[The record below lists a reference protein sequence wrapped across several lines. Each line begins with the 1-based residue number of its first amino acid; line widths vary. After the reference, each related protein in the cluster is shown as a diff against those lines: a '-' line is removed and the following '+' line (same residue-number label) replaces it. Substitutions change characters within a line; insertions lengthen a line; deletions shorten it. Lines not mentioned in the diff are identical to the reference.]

1 MAVRIQM
8 RRGTT
13 TQWNAAAGTSNAILA
28 AGEIGVDT
36 TSKQLKVGD
45 GTTTWASL
53 PFFNSGTI
61 TQVVA
66 GTGLTGGGTSGS
78 VTLTVST
85 SGSTGLITR
94 GTLTTKG
101 DIMVA
106 SAANTPTRL
115 AVGTNGYML
124 SADSSA
130 GTGLVWVDG
139 ATISGTE
146 TLTNKTLTS
155 PTITGATLTTSTIT
169 NPTVTTGSFTSPLLV
184 SPVLQSVIESWY
196 TINAAPGSA
205 QDINTKTSTAQ
216 YFRNNATQNTVL
228 NIRGNILYTLDS
240 LLSNNESITVVVA
253 ITNGSTPYYPTSLKI
268 DGTTITS
275 VKWQG
280 GTAPTA
286 GNANSIDVY
295 AYTIVKTAS
304 ATYTVFASQTKFS

>member
-13 TQWNAAAGTSNAILA
+13 QQWTDAAGTANAVLA

-61 TQVVA
+61 TEVIA
-66 GTGLTGGGTSGS
+66 GTGLTGGGTSGV

-101 DIMVA
+101 DILVA
-106 SAANTPTRL
+106 SAANTPTKL
-115 AVGTNGYML
+115 AVGTDGQML
-124 SADSSA
+124 AADSSQA
-130 GTGLVWVDG
+130 TGLTWVNG
-139 ATISGTE
+139 ATIAGSE

-155 PTITGATLTTSTIT
+155 PTINGGTVATATVT
-169 NPTVTTGSFTSPLLV
+169 NPTVTTGTFTSPTLV
-184 SPVLQSVIESWY
+184 TPIFTAPIESW
-196 TINAAPGSA
+196 NVVGSA
-205 QDINTKTSTAQ
+205 PSSTQNIDVKTSSAWVYTS
-216 YFRNNATQNTVL
+216 NATTNIVL
-228 NIRGNILYTLDS
+228 NIRGNGSTTLNS
-240 LLSNNESITVVVA
+240 MLSNSQSITVAVG
-253 ITNGSTPYYPTSLKI
+253 ITNGATPYYPTSITI
-268 DGTTITS
+268 DGSAVTP
-275 VKWQG
+275 KWQG

-286 GNANSIDVY
+286 GSANSVDIY
-295 AYTIVKTAS
+295 AYTIIKTATN
-304 ATYTVFASQTKFS
+304 TYTVFASQTKFA

>member
-13 TQWNAAAGTSNAILA
+13 QQWAAAAGTANAVLA

-61 TQVVA
+61 TEVIA
-66 GTGLTGGGTSGS
+66 GTGLTGGGTSGV

-101 DIMVA
+101 DILVA

-115 AVGTNGYML
+115 AVGTDGQML
-124 SADSSA
+124 AADSSQA
-130 GTGLVWVDG
+130 TGLTWVNG
-139 ATISGTE
+139 ATIAGSE

-155 PTITGATLTTSTIT
+155 PTINGGTVATATVT
-169 NPTVTTGSFTSPLLV
+169 NPTVTTGTFTSPALV
-184 SPVLQSVIESWY
+184 TPVFTAPIEAW
-196 TINAAPGSA
+196 NVVGSA
-205 QDINTKTSTAQ
+205 PSSTQNIDVKTSSAWVYTS
-216 YFRNNATQNTVL
+216 NATTNTVL
-228 NIRGNILYTLDS
+228 NIRGNGSTTLNS
-240 LLSNNESITVVVA
+240 MLSNNQSITVA
-253 ITNGSTPYYPTSLKI
+253 IGITNGSTPYYPTSLTI
-268 DGTTITS
+268 DGSAVTP
-275 VKWQG
+275 KWQG

-286 GNANSIDVY
+286 GSANSVDIY
-295 AYTIVKTAS
+295 AYTIIKTA
-304 ATYTVFASQTKFS
+304 TNIYTVFASQTKFA

>member
-13 TQWNAAAGTSNAILA
+13 SQWAAAAGTANAVLA

-61 TQVVA
+61 TEVVA

-85 SGSTGLITR
+85 SGSTGLVTR

-115 AVGTNGYML
+115 GVGTNGQML
-124 SADSSA
+124 AADS
-130 GTGLVWVDG
+130 GQTTGLTWVNG

-155 PTITGATLTTSTIT
+155 PTINGGTLDTATVT
-169 NPTVTTGSFTSPLLV
+169 NPTVSTGTFTSSSLV
-184 SPVLQSVIESWY
+184 TPVFTAPIEVWNVVG
-196 TINAAPGSA
+196 TAPSSA
-205 QDINTKTSTAQ
+205 QDINVKTSTAWL
-216 YFRNNATQNTVL
+216 YTGNASSNTVL
-228 NIRGNILYTLDS
+228 NIRGDGSTTLNS
-240 LLSNNESITVVVA
+240 MLSNNQSITVAVGV
-253 ITNGSTPYYPTSLKI
+253 TNGTTPYYPTSLKI
-268 DGTTITS
+268 DGTTITA

-280 GTAPTA
+280 GTSPTT
-286 GNANSIDVY
+286 GNASSIDVY
-295 AYTIVKTAS
+295 AYTIVKTATN
-304 ATYTVFASQTKFS
+304 TYTVLASQTKFA